1 MSHMSHRRITV
12 DQRTRKVGHHH
23 AGLMSHMSHPRGP
36 VMSLMSHMG
45 HSTVPPSAQLS
56 GPMGHVGHDPGP
68 FPTWPS
74 PPPGGQPPGGAGD
87 AYAPSPDRGDAAPAA
102 LPGAGRGPTAGDRQ
116 ASPTPCQTP
125 AEYPMPTI
133 S

>member
-1 MSHMSHRRITV
+1 MSHMSHRRIAPG
-12 DQRTRKVGHHH
+12 QRPVKVGHHH
-23 AGLMSHMSHPRGP
+23 AGLMSHMSHRRGP

-74 PPPGGQPPGGAGD
+74 PPGRPAARGAGD
-87 AYAPSPDRGDAAPAA
+87 AYAPLPDRGDAVPAA
-102 LPGAGRGPTAGDRQ
+102 LPGV
-116 ASPTPCQTP
+116 
-125 AEYPMPTI
+125 
-133 S
+133 